1 MVSNL
6 ARVSWY
12 RSQIWSATH
21 RVGRNESVGKQML
34 LSSNTYSYSKL
45 PEFHYL
51 KSMGKQIIPLI
62 MEQLIEPSNFHL
74 LVLYE
79 AVQEDSRKIVK
90 DHTGGEQNR
99 AIMNVKRWL
108 GSK

>member
-1 MVSNL
+1 MKN
-6 ARVSWY
+6 
-12 RSQIWSATH
+12 
-21 RVGRNESVGKQML
+21 
-34 LSSNTYSYSKL
+34 
-45 PEFHYL
+45 
-51 KSMGKQIIPLI
+51 
-62 MEQLIEPSNFHL
+62 L

>member
-1 MVSNL
+1 
-6 ARVSWY
+6 
-12 RSQIWSATH
+12 
-21 RVGRNESVGKQML
+21 
-34 LSSNTYSYSKL
+34 
-45 PEFHYL
+45 
-51 KSMGKQIIPLI
+51 

-99 AIMNVKRWL
+99 TEQSHNECEKMAWQ
-108 GSK
+108 